1 MNVKVS
7 TEPSLCVAVTV
18 YVELLMVVLTMPV
31 ISPVVELL
39 VKLPGKAGET
49 VHVVVP
55 FQNGG
60 WKPIGSIVWF
70 STTVCALSVSTLK
83 YNSCVVE

>member
-1 MNVKVS
+1 MVAFANV
-7 TEPSLCVAVTV
+7 LMTV
-18 YVELLMVVLTMPV
+18 PV
-31 ISPVVELL
+31 ISPVEESI
-39 VKLPGKAGET
+39 KRFAGMLPEA

-55 FQNGG
+55 LLNGG
-60 WKPIGSIVWF
+60 WKPIASMAWF

>member
-1 MNVKVS
+1 M
-7 TEPSLCVAVTV
+7 AVTV
-18 YVELLMVVLTMPV
+18 YDVLVMVVLTMPV
-31 ISPVVELL
+31 ISPVLPLMER
-39 VKLPGKAGET
+39 LPGKAGET

-60 WKPIGSIVWF
+60 CKPIASMAWF